1 MTGQSKEFDSGLVC
15 MEDRKL
21 NSICPFV
28 LESICLL
35 NSNNRFLIIFLHF
48 LIYCKLPQTEM
59 SWIFLDL

>member
-1 MTGQSKEFDSGLVC
+1 
-15 MEDRKL
+15 MEDCKF

-35 NSNNRFLIIFLHF
+35 SSNNKFLIVLLHF